1 VLDRP
6 RGAVLKN
13 AEYRRHYRALL
24 ARLKEARISAGLTQ
38 VRAAAKL
45 SEPQSFISKIES
57 GERRI
62 DFIEVQF
69 LAKLYRK
76 PLSFFEIR

>member
-1 VLDRP
+1 M
-6 RGAVLKN
+6 RGGVLKS

-24 ARLKEARISAGLTQ
+24 SRLKEARIDAGLTQ
-38 VRAAAKL
+38 VRAARKL
-45 SEPQSFISKIES
+45 SKPQSFISKIES

-62 DFIEVQF
+62 DFIEMQF

-76 PLSFFEIR
+76 KLSFFEIR